1 MIKTLAFDFGASSG
15 RAILGLY
22 DGKTLNLEETHRF
35 SNDPVQIG
43 NSLHWDVLRLFHEI
57 KQGIVQTVHQ
67 GHRDIASIGI
77 DTWGVDFGLLDQQ
90 GNLLGNPYHY
100 RDTRTEGMMEK
111 ACEMVGRNEIFA
123 QTGIEIIWFNTLY
136 QLMAMAQQGSAI
148 LEKADTMLMMPDLFN
163 YFLTGVKSAEY
174 TNSTTTQMYN
184 ASKGEWARDLMKQL
198 GIPSDLYL
206 EVVKPGT
213 KIGTLLPEISKEL
226 GVSEIPVISVASH
239 DTASAA
245 VSVPVTD
252 EEGYAF
258 ISCGTWSIMG
268 AEIDKPLIND
278 RTMKLNFTNEG
289 GTGGKVLLM
298 KNIMGLWLIQE
309 CRRQWAIDGQ
319 KLSFNDLEQAAREA
333 KPFVSFIDPDDM
345 LFAGPNNMPSKVQ
358 EFCRRTG
365 QAVPE
370 TKGEIIRCI
379 AQSLALK
386 YRYTVECLEEIQGKK
401 ISRIHLV
408 GGGIKDR
415 LICSFTANAT
425 KREVIAGPVEATAIG
440 NNLVQLMALGE
451 LKDLCE
457 ARQLVCDSF
466 ETVVY
471 TADSDLDW
479 DAAYEI
485 FRKYI
490 GTSC

>member
-1 MIKTLAFDFGASSG
+1 MIQTLAFDFGASSG
-15 RAILGLY
+15 RAIVGLY
-22 DGKTLNLEETHRF
+22 DGKKLNLEETHRF
-35 SNDPVQIG
+35 PNDPVQIG
-43 NSLHWDVLRLFHEI
+43 KSMYWDVLRLFHEI

-67 GHRDIASIGI
+67 GYRDIASIGI
-77 DTWGVDFGLLDQQ
+77 DTWGVDFGLLDKQ

-100 RDTRTEGMMEK
+100 RDSRTEGMMDQ
-111 ACEMVGRNEIFA
+111 ACNIAGREEIFG

-136 QLMAMAQQGSAI
+136 QLMAMVQQNSAI
-148 LEKADTMLMMPDLFN
+148 LEKADVLLMMPDLFN
-163 YFLTGVKSAEY
+163 YFLTGVKSSEY
-174 TNSTTTQMYN
+174 TNSTTSQMYN
-184 ASKGEWARDLMKQL
+184 VSRGEWAVNLMEKL
-198 GIPSDLYL
+198 GIPTDLCL
-206 EVVKPGT
+206 DVVKPGT

-226 GVSEIPVISVASH
+226 GVPQIPVVSVASH

-245 VSVPVTD
+245 VSVPVSQGED
-252 EEGYAF
+252 YAF

-268 AEIDKPLIND
+268 AEIDKPLVNE

-289 GTGGKVLLM
+289 GTGNKVLLM

-309 CRRQWAIDGQ
+309 CKRQWEIEGE

-345 LFAGPNNMPSKVQ
+345 SFAGPNNMPGKVAA
-358 EFCRRTG
+358 FCQKTG
-365 QAVPE
+365 QPVPQ

-401 ISRIHLV
+401 INRIHMV
-408 GGGIKDR
+408 GGGIKDK

-425 KREVIAGPVEATAIG
+425 KREVVTGPVEATAIG

-451 LKDLCE
+451 LKDLQE
-457 ARQLVCDSF
+457 ARQLVRDSF
-466 ETVVY
+466 ETTIY
-471 TADSDLDW
+471 NADTQLDW
-479 DAAYEI
+479 DAAYES
-485 FRKYI
+485 FRKY
-490 GTSC
+490 CV